1 MNTREIIERYYIHA
15 NAGEWSKWCDL
26 FAENMVMDEQ
36 LAGHIETLAA
46 LRPMM
51 NGMGQAYKKFQNNPK
66 HIIVEGGQAAAVSH
80 ISAIAAKYPEIPIE
94 ADVMN
99 FFRIENG
106 KIAYMSNFHDSKP
119 FKPFLDQIA
128 GK

>member
-1 MNTREIIERYYIHA
+1 
-15 NAGEWSKWCDL
+15 
-26 FAENMVMDEQ
+26 MVMDEQ

-51 NGMGQAYKKFQNNPK
+51 DGMGQAYGKFQNIPK

-80 ISAIAAKYPEIPIE
+80 ISAVAAKHPETPIE

-128 GK
+128 GI